1 MSYVIKCI
9 DGGCP
14 PMHWCDAEQ
23 VCVHSLF
30 PLSFEAVIGSFIV
43 AFISG
48 VSTLAGL
55 GGGGPMISFL
65 ILLFYYSPKVSTLM
79 VYCLI
84 LGGTLGNVINQ
95 ASTVVNGRPM
105 IIFRYCFVSIP
116 FMFCGSL
123 IGVLINKYFPSAAVV
138 GLIIVTTL
146 SSLKNIYIKFKVS
159 YKKETEDNE
168 SRELNSQPQANIIE
182 RANVFESG

>member
-1 MSYVIKCI
+1 ML
-9 DGGCP
+9 G
-14 PMHWCDAEQ
+14 
-23 VCVHSLF
+23 SL
-30 PLSFEAVIGSFIV
+30 IV

-55 GGGGPMISFL
+55 GGYSPLISFL
-65 ILLFYYSPKVSTLM
+65 ILLFYYSPQVSTLL

-84 LGGTLGNVINQ
+84 LGGTLGNVTNQ

-116 FMFCGSL
+116 YMFGGSL

-138 GLIIVTTL
+138 G
-146 SSLKNIYIKFKVS
+146 
-159 YKKETEDNE
+159 
-168 SRELNSQPQANIIE
+168 
-182 RANVFESG
+182 